1 MICGGGIIMYRK
13 VEDFLGDW
21 KQSSDGTLRVIQEI
35 ADDKLD
41 FAIVEG
47 HNSLGWLAWHLVGAA
62 GAFAQFGGLQVK
74 GIERTDP
81 QPASVDEIVTT
92 YENIANA
99 ISEEA
104 KKLTDDSLT
113 EEVSSFVGPTERGR
127 LLRMLID
134 HQNHH
139 RSQMT
144 VLLRQAGL
152 KVPPVMGPTKE
163 MQ

>member
-1 MICGGGIIMYRK
+1 MYRK
-13 VEDFLGDW
+13 VDDFLVDW
-21 KQSSDGTLRVIQEI
+21 KQSADGTLKVIREI
-35 ADDKLD
+35 TDEKLD

-62 GAFAQFGGLQVK
+62 GAFSQFAGLNVQ
-74 GIERTDP
+74 GIERTDS
-81 QPASVDEIVTT
+81 QPASVEEIAAT
-92 YENIANA
+92 YERIANEVT
-99 ISEEA
+99 EEA

-127 LLRMLID
+127 LLRGLID

>member
-1 MICGGGIIMYRK
+1 MYRK
-13 VEDFLGDW
+13 VDDFLVDW
-21 KQSSDGTLRVIQEI
+21 KQSADGTLKVIREI
-35 ADDKLD
+35 TDKKLD

-62 GAFAQFGGLQVK
+62 GAFSHFAGLNVQ

-81 QPASVDEIVTT
+81 QPASVEEIAAT
-92 YENIANA
+92 YERIANEVT
-99 ISEEA
+99 EEA

-127 LLRMLID
+127 LLRGLID